1 VAPVGIYTCLA
12 LALILVT
19 MFVAPWGPE
28 MLDLK
33 VYRLGGDALL
43 RGLDVYAVREP
54 RTDLAFTYP
63 IFAAVLFIPYAWLSL
78 PLAKAASVVMSLGA
92 LWVLCYL
99 TVQYVQVRMYGGGVG
114 HRRRVLRWSVPVTLL
129 AVAAHPVLD
138 TLMFGQINLVTTALV
153 SVDILL
159 VRGRYRGAL
168 VGLATGLKLVSGL
181 FMVYYLITRQ
191 FRAAATAAGTFAVT
205 VALGFAVAPRLA
217 WDFWTVHVFDPDR
230 VGGIAYVTNQ
240 SILGIAARLL
250 RNPHPP
256 SAPVFWLSAVA
267 GAAAL
272 LLARR
277 AHAWGDEVTAVCAV
291 AVGALLASPIS
302 WSHHWVWMVLGLA
315 PLFVWVKQRGGA
327 WRWVVTVAVTLV
339 LFVGPMRFMPKA
351 ALRELHHNL
360 AEQVVANIYGAIAV
374 AFLVWIAVRRPFP
387 ASRRGAVPSNA
398 HGSNAIIPAQTR
410 REEPILVGSTTTV
423 DAVPDAVLPD
433 AGRAGR

>member
-1 VAPVGIYTCLA
+1 VRRVVAPVGLCTCLA

-19 MFVAPWGPE
+19 MFVSPWGPE

-78 PLAKAASVVMSLGA
+78 PLAKAVSVVMSLGA

-99 TVQYVQVRMYGGGVG
+99 AVQYVHVRTYGSGDAARHPGQA
-114 HRRRVLRWSVPVTLL
+114 LRWSVPVTLL
-129 AVAAHPVLD
+129 AVAAHPVWS

-153 SVDILL
+153 GVDILL

-181 FMVYYLITRQ
+181 FMLYYLVTRQ
-191 FRAAATAAGTFAVT
+191 FRAAAMAAGTFAVT

-217 WDFWTVHVFDPDR
+217 WDFWTTHVFDPDR

-250 RNPHPP
+250 RDPHPP
-256 SAPVFWLSAVA
+256 SSPVFWLSAA
-267 GAAAL
+267 AAAAAL
-272 LLARR
+272 LLAHRE
-277 AHAWGDEVTAVCAV
+277 HVSGDEVTAVCAV

-302 WSHHWVWMVLGLA
+302 WSHHWVWMVLGLG
-315 PLFVWVKQRGGA
+315 PLIVWVTQRGRA

-351 ALRELHHNL
+351 GLQELHHNL
-360 AEQVVANIYGAIAV
+360 VQQVVANIYGAIAV
-374 AFLVWIAVRRPFP
+374 AFLIWIGVRRPVP
-387 ASRRGAVPSNA
+387 GGRSGAV
-398 HGSNAIIPAQTR
+398 IVPAQTR
-410 REEPILVGSTTTV
+410 SADPTLVSRPTV
-423 DAVPDAVLPD
+423 GAAPS
-433 AGRAGR
+433 AGRSGR